1 MNIEKKRY
9 NMQINRLFEILYILI
24 NKKHITAK
32 ELSLHFEVS
41 VRTIYRDIDILC
53 SAGIPV
59 YTSQGSGG
67 GIFIEKSYILNN
79 SALTDEEQEKI
90 ITSLQSIPSLN
101 DIDNSK
107 LISKLS
113 GLFKKNY
120 LNWIEIDFSRWGD
133 SDYDNQ
139 NYILIKNSIIGHTII
154 SFAYISSYGEVTL
167 RKICP
172 VKLFF
177 KSSSWY
183 LQGFCLDKKEYR
195 TFKIT
200 RMSSLKTN
208 PEIFDTTELP
218 LPPSLEV
225 KKEACPSLM
234 NLKLEFPSHL
244 GYRVYDNFSPEEIE
258 KTKDGNYIV
267 NTSFPHDKW
276 VYSFL
281 LSFGS
286 DVKVLEPEEIRKN
299 LLNEIEKIEKVYKE

>member
-1 MNIEKKRY
+1 
-9 NMQINRLFEILYILI
+9 MQINRLFEILYILI

-90 ITSLQSIPSLN
+90 IVALQSIPSLN
-101 DIDNSK
+101 TDDNSK

-120 LNWIEIDFSRWGD
+120 LSWIEIDFSRWGNNEQ
-133 SDYDNQ
+133 DNQ
-139 NYILIKNSIIGHTII
+139 KYILIKNSIIGHTVI
-154 SFAYISSYGEVTL
+154 SFNYINSYGEATI

-183 LQGFCLDKKEYR
+183 IQGFCLDKKDYR
-195 TFKIT
+195 IFKIS
-200 RMSSLKTN
+200 RLSSLKVSS
-208 PEIFDTTELP
+208 EIFDISELP
-218 LPPSLEV
+218 LPPPLEIKTENCPFLIEV
-225 KKEACPSLM
+225 K
-234 NLKLEFPSHL
+234 LKFPSHL
-244 GYRVYDNFSPEEIE
+244 GYRIYDNFLPEEIK
-258 KTKDGNYIV
+258 KTKDGNYV
-267 NTSFPHDKW
+267 VTTSFPYDKW
-276 VYSFL
+276 IYSFI

-286 DVKVLEPEEIRKN
+286 EVEILEPEEIKTT
-299 LLNEIEKIEKVYKE
+299 LLSEIEKIKAIYKK